1 MTQSKRPNTD
11 KSPKSP
17 PETDRGVPSR
27 KPGKT
32 ELTDKELTKVSGG
45 ITDSRTGGKT

>member
-1 MTQSKRPNTD
+1 MTQSKRPKSD

-17 PETDRGVPSR
+17 PETDRAALSR

-32 ELTDKELTKVSGG
+32 DLTDKELAKVSGG
-45 ITDSRTGGKT
+45 IMDSRTGGKT